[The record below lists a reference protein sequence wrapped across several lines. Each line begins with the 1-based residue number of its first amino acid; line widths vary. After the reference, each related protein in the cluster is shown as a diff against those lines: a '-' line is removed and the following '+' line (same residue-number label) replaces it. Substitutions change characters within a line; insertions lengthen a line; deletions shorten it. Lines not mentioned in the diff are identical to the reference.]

1 MVKLR
6 VFVRLGFIQF
16 MITGLRQFA
25 HRFANQFK
33 KTGTK
38 KTGTPANTARQF
50 CTAIACLFFCTL
62 LTTAIVCPSASASLQ
77 DDRFDGNIFALYA
90 GNGSLVPP
98 QLTLAQSFKGKRPT
112 ILTFYIEDS
121 QDCKQFSA
129 TVSELQA
136 YYGRAADIIPINVDA
151 IPLKASYSK
160 DEPGYYYSGKVPQ
173 TLIFDTSG
181 QKVLDIVGKTT
192 FEPFDN
198 KLREVFKLLPRS
210 ESIELKRRP
219 FNEINAEL
227 VK

>member
-1 MVKLR
+1 MGKLR

-16 MITGLRQFA
+16 MITGLR
-25 HRFANQFK
+25 HLANQWA
-33 KTGTK
+33 KTD
-38 KTGTPANTARQF
+38 TPTNAVRQF

-98 QLTLAQSFKGKRPT
+98 QLTLAQSFKGERPT

-151 IPLKASYSK
+151 IPLKASYSN
-160 DEPGYYYSGKVPQ
+160 DEPGYYYRGKVPQ
-173 TLIFDTSG
+173 TLVFDVSG

-198 KLREVFKLLPRS
+198 KLREIFNLLPRS

-219 FNEINAEL
+219 FNEVNAEI